1 MSHPGGACFVPVWR
15 PLLAA
20 LLLWLLAGGAA
31 AGAAPGE
38 TRIAELVTEA
48 EASACTVNDALVA
61 VLCRGIIR
69 VGVRTDYARFAERR
83 AAHEWVGF
91 EVDLARGLAARL
103 GVQLEL
109 VPVTPAN
116 RIAMLA
122 ERRVDAVIG
131 TMGHTV
137 ARDSQVRFI
146 RPHYY
151 ASRTVIVGDRRVA
164 TDGTGDLRGLTVCV
178 TIGNADNA
186 RIAGDGARLL
196 LFDNPAQMLDALR
209 LEVCTLAMHDDALFS
224 VHLADPAFAAR
235 FTTRMVVSTLPWGMA
250 TRQEDRLARVMDIL
264 STRWHAEGYFLA
276 LANHHGIA
284 EGPLREEQA
293 RWQDPACLGADGAP
307 RLECLAP
314 PAVLLLLPSA
324 IAPGVEVLE
333 RWLLDWLG
341 LRVSL
346 PMLKSQI
353 ALEVFLRG
361 IVISLL
367 LVAGALVATLGL
379 ALGFGAALCARHALP
394 RLVMRALTGLL
405 QCSPLV
411 LLLFFG
417 YAAVSVILPY
427 STGVALLLAIVMI
440 GLYNG
445 SHAAAGIA
453 DAHAA
458 LPPDVPPEL
467 RFRLAVRGASVQI
480 MSFLVNAT
488 KSTSI
493 ASMIGVPELLNAL
506 TDITSFTSERVL
518 TYSFLLVFYASLV
531 ALVVWAGG
539 RVQRRLPA

>member
-1 MSHPGGACFVPVWR
+1 MAASRAWH

-20 LLLWLLAGGAA
+20 LLLWLLPAA
-31 AGAAPGE
+31 AARAMPGE
-38 TRIAELVTEA
+38 ARIAALVAEA
-48 EASACTVNDALVA
+48 EAAPCTAPDALVA
-61 VLCRGIIR
+61 VLCRGILR

-83 AAHEWVGF
+83 PARDGMERDWSGF
-91 EVDLARGLAARL
+91 EVDLARALASRL
-103 GVQLEL
+103 GMQLEL
-109 VPVTPAN
+109 IPVTPAN

-122 ERRVDAVIG
+122 ERRVDVVIA

-137 ARDSQVRFI
+137 ARDGQVRFI

-164 TDGTGDLRGLTVCV
+164 MDEMAELRGRTVCV

-186 RIAGDGARLL
+186 RIAGEGARLL
-196 LFDNPAQMLDALR
+196 LFDSPGQMLDALR
-209 LEVCTLAMHDDALFS
+209 LDVCTLAMHDDALFRVS
-224 VHLADPAFAAR
+224 LEEPGFAAR
-235 FTTRMVVSTLPWGMA
+235 FAPKLVVSTLPWGMA
-250 TRQEDRLARVMDIL
+250 TRQEDRLAQILDIL
-264 STRWHAEGYFLA
+264 SARWHAEGVFLA
-276 LANHHGIA
+276 LARPHRIA
-284 EGPLREEQA
+284 EGPLPALQA
-293 RWQDPACLGADGAP
+293 RWREPGCLDADGAP
-307 RLECLAP
+307 RAECLAP
-314 PAVLLLLPSA
+314 PAALVLQPSPL
-324 IAPGVEVLE
+324 APAVEALE
-333 RWLLDWLG
+333 RWLLEGLG
-341 LRVSL
+341 LRMPL

-361 IVISLL
+361 IAISLL
-367 LVAGALVATLGL
+367 LVAGALAATMGL
-379 ALGFGAALCARHALP
+379 ALALGAALCARAAAV
-394 RLVMRALTGLL
+394 RIAARAVTGVL

-427 STGVALLLAIVMI
+427 STGVALLLAIMMI

-445 SHAAAGIA
+445 SHAAGGIA

-458 LPPDVPPEL
+458 LPAGVPPEA
-467 RFRLAVRGASVQI
+467 RFGLAVRAASVQI

-518 TYSFLLVFYASLV
+518 TYSLLLAFYG
-531 ALVVWAGG
+531 ALVVLVVWGAG
-539 RVQRRLPA
+539 RVQRRLAA

>member
-1 MSHPGGACFVPVWR
+1 MADRRVWR

-20 LLLWLLAGGAA
+20 LLLGLLAALPA
-31 AGAAPGE
+31 RATLADA
-38 TRIAELVTEA
+38 RIAELIA
-48 EASACTVNDALVA
+48 EAGTSACTANDALVE
-61 VLCRGIIR
+61 VLCRGILR
-69 VGVRTDYARFAERR
+69 VGVRADYPRFAERR
-83 AAHEWVGF
+83 PGHDWAGF
-91 EVDLARGLAARL
+91 EVDLARALALRL
-103 GVQLEL
+103 GTQLEL

-122 ERRVDAVIG
+122 ERRVDVVIA

-137 ARDSQVRFI
+137 ARDGQVRFI

-151 ASRTVIVGDRRVA
+151 ASRTIIVGDRRAPLDDVA
-164 TDGTGDLRGLTVCV
+164 DLRGRTVCV

-186 RIAGDGARLL
+186 RIAGEGARLL

-209 LEVCTLAMHDDALFS
+209 LEVCALAMHDDALFGTR
-224 VHLADPAFAAR
+224 LEDPAFAAR
-235 FTTRMVVSTLPWGMA
+235 FAPMLVVSTLPWGMA
-250 TRQEDRLARVMDIL
+250 TRQEDRLSRLMDAL
-264 STRWHAEGYFLA
+264 SARWHAEGLFLA
-276 LANHHGIA
+276 LARRHGVA
-284 EGPLREEQA
+284 EGQLPQEQA
-293 RWQDPACLGADGAP
+293 RWQDADCFDAQGTPRTACLD
-307 RLECLAP
+307 P
-314 PAVLLLLPSA
+314 PAALLLLPSA
-324 IAPGVEVLE
+324 IAPWVDALE
-333 RWLLDWLG
+333 EWLRHRLG
-341 LRVSL
+341 LHLSL

-353 ALEVFLRG
+353 ALEVFVQG

-379 ALGFGAALCARHALP
+379 ALLFGAALCARPALV
-394 RLVMRALTGLL
+394 RLPARAVTGVL

-445 SHAAAGIA
+445 SHAAGGIA

-458 LPPDVPPEL
+458 LPPEVPIEM
-467 RFRLAVRGASVQI
+467 RFRLSVRAASVQI

-518 TYSFLLVFYASLV
+518 TYSFLLAFYASLV
-531 ALVVWAGG
+531 VLVVWGAG
-539 RVQRRLPA
+539 RLQRRLPA